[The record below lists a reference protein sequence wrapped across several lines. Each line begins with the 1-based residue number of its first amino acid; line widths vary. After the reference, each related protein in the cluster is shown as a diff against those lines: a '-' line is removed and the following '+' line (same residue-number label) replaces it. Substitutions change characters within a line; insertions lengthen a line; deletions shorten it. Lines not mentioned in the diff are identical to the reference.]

1 VITEDRDAHRAFVAT
16 LSSNAVWRDYS
27 DEHAALTWWGAPHWD
42 AAPA

>member
-16 LSSNAVWRDYS
+16 LSSNAVWRDS
-27 DEHAALTWWGAPHWD
+27 DAHAALTWWGAPHWD